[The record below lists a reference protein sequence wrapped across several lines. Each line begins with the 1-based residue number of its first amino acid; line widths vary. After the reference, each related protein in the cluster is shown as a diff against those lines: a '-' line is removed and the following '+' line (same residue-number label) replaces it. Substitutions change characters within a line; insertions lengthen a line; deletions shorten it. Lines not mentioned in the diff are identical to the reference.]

1 MDLRKPDLWLKIL
14 FLSAAALVLY
24 VLFRFLFG
32 ILMFLLLVLSV
43 SFTTLFLSGLIQ
55 NLQREKDLKK
65 AYRRTVEDLLTLLRE
80 VLKLLKKGKS

>member
-1 MDLRKPDLWLKIL
+1 MNLRKPDLWLKIL
-14 FLSAAALVLY
+14 FLSAAVLILY

-32 ILMFLLLVLSV
+32 ILVFLLLVLSV

-65 AYRRTVEDLLTLLRE
+65 AYSRTVEDLLTLLRE